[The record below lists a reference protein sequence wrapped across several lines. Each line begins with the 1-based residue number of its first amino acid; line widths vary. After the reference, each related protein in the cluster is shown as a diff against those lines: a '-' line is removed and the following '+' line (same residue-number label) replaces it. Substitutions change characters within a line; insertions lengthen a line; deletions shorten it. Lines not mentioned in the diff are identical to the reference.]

1 MQEEAEKLAEE
12 NRQKAKEQIKFDP
25 DAAEPAEGSDS
36 DGEKE
41 EPKKDEESKEDS
53 KEDDKADKKDKDDE
67 SAKK

>member
-1 MQEEAEKLAEE
+1 MQEDAEKLAQE

-41 EPKKDEESKEDS
+41 EPKMDEELKDNSKEDE
-53 KEDDKADKKDKDDE
+53 KTDKDKDD
-67 SAKK
+67 